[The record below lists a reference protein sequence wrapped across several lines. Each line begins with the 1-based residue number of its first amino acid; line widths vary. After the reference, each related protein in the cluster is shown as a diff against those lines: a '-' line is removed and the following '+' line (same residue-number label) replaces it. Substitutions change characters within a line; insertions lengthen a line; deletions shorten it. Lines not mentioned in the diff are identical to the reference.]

1 MIIFIHTDCD
11 SKAFNDLTAELDKE
25 LFSRYGKKQ
34 EEYTDFNDVSGV
46 DHAVVALD
54 GENPIGCGCFKR
66 YDDKTA
72 EIKRMYVKDETRGR
86 GVAQGILKNLEG
98 WAKNLGYE
106 KLVLQT
112 GSLQPE
118 AINLYGK
125 IGFTQT
131 ECYGQYKGDDN
142 SVCFAKNIK

>member
-1 MIIFIHTDCD
+1 MIIYIHTDCD
-11 SKAFNDLTAELDKE
+11 SKAFNDLTVELDKE
-25 LFSRYGKKQ
+25 LFARYGKKQ
-34 EEYTDFNDVSGV
+34 EAYTAFNDVSGV
-46 DHAVVALD
+46 DHAIVAL
-54 GENPIGCGCFKR
+54 ESESPIGCGCFNR
-66 YDDKTA
+66 FDDETA
-72 EIKRMYVKDETRGR
+72 EIKRMFVKEAARGK
-86 GVAQGILKNLEG
+86 GVAKGILKNLEE
-98 WAKNLGYE
+98 WAKSQGYK

-131 ECYGQYKGDDN
+131 ECYRQYKGDDN